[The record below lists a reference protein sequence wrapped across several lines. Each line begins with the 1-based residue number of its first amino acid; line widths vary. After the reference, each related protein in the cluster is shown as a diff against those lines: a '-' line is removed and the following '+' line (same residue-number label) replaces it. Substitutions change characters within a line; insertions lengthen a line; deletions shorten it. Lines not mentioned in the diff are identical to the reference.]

1 MEDVG
6 QFLYCTLR
14 LHGRGKV
21 NRELDGR
28 NCGRVAW
35 DKEYREGG
43 GGGGGGGQKAYVEVL
58 GYKGWW
64 TGDARGDLPDWL

>member
-1 MEDVG
+1 M
-6 QFLYCTLR
+6 
-14 LHGRGKV
+14 

-35 DKEYREGG
+35 DREYGEG

-58 GYKGWW
+58 EYKGWW
-64 TGDARGDLPDWL
+64 TGDARGNLPDWL